1 MSIAVSLAYALS
13 QSSFLVFENGVTS
26 MNFLRRQDLMNAR
39 ASRTTHPK
47 TLGLFQRLFE
57 KMLGSTFTIDMPYL
71 WRTKSD
77 VFECFKKFGRERLVP
92 SSVSCS
98 RVFKSPTGATHCGE
112 CFQCIDRRLAAY
124 ASALE
129 KWDDSTGTYAM
140 DVIRKKITNR
150 ETKTILIDY
159 VRQARNFSVWN
170 ENEFYRE
177 MLDELATIQDF
188 VPAETDEAFVDE
200 VWSLCKRHGNQVL
213 AAIRRMRALCDNPYE
228 PLDVGSFLE
237 IVASRGYLKN
247 PVEDLIEAVCNRL
260 RTGIPI
266 AFQTYRPKNENGFND
281 TVSALLGTEQA
292 RFEREHP
299 AVKFALAHSIPD
311 HSSAE
316 ADLFIESKYIRAST
330 SPSKAT
336 EGMAADLI
344 KYPSDVHVL
353 FIVYDPD
360 RGIPSDTEFI
370 SDFQSKGRNTVCI
383 VR

>member
-1 MSIAVSLAYALS
+1 
-13 QSSFLVFENGVTS
+13 
-26 MNFLRRQDLMNAR
+26 
-39 ASRTTHPK
+39 
-47 TLGLFQRLFE
+47 
-57 KMLGSTFTIDMPYL
+57 
-71 WRTKSD
+71 
-77 VFECFKKFGRERLVP
+77 
-92 SSVSCS
+92 
-98 RVFKSPTGATHCGE
+98 
-112 CFQCIDRRLAAY
+112 
-124 ASALE
+124 
-129 KWDDSTGTYAM
+129 
-140 DVIRKKITNR
+140 
-150 ETKTILIDY
+150 
-159 VRQARNFSVWN
+159 
-170 ENEFYRE
+170 
-177 MLDELATIQDF
+177 
-188 VPAETDEAFVDE
+188 
-200 VWSLCKRHGNQVL
+200 
-213 AAIRRMRALCDNPYE
+213 
-228 PLDVGSFLE
+228 VGSFLE